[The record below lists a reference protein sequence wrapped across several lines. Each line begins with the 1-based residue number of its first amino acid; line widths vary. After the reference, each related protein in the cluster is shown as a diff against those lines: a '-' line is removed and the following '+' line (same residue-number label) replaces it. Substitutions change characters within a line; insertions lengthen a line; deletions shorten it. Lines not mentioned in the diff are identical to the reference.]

1 MTLPSSGSIAMSQVN
16 AELSFSPTA
25 TISFNDSSVRTLT
38 GTSPGTS
45 LVLPTGF
52 YGKSSSVTYTT
63 LWYSEGGP
71 SPSPEGLQPDTYL
84 WEQWTSPSNSYYYA
98 AALAKGIGPAAGG
111 HQYWKGIDFA
121 FELSA
126 DSSPYNGWYYIYNV
140 NMIFVGNQPS
150 TIFSSVSFPSPGGWG
165 GGTFP
170 SASTSRYYDSYYSTT
185 SFSWSVPMAAY
196 TGTYY
201 LTQPSMKYQI
211 ATKSFVVA

>member
-63 LWYSEGGP
+63 LWYTEGGP
-71 SPSPEGLQPDTYL
+71 SSSPEGLQPSQYL
-84 WEQWTSPSNSYYYA
+84 WDQWTSPSGYHYYA
-98 AALAKGIGPAAGG
+98 LALAEGTGPSAGG

-121 FELSA
+121 FQLSA
-126 DSSPYNGWYYIYNV
+126 TPDQYTGANYIYNV

-170 SASTSRYYDSYYSTT
+170 SASASRYYDSVYSETA
-185 SFSWSVPMAAY
+185 FAWSTPLAAY
-196 TGTYY
+196 TGSYY
-201 LTQPSMKYQI
+201 LTTPTPAYTLV
-211 ATKSFVVA
+211 TKSFVVA